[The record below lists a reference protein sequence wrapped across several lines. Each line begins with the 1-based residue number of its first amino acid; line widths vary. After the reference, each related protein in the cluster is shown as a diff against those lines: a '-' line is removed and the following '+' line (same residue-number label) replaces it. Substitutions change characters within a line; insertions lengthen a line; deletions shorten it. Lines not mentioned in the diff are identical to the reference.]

1 MWLICKHWMR
11 QQAQIGQQGAHTP
24 RQKKTEGCV
33 LKLPRRGIA
42 LSVLE
47 LHCSLQCLPFA
58 SEPWN
63 PAPWLWLYR
72 TMRQGSGASV
82 AMLQHDDICTLP
94 SKLPHCL
101 FFIEKCIT
109 SLRSQENQFTSCSLW
124 VWYVMTQLLSSRK
137 MYIFAEGS
145 NWWLFSSP
153 VAAPVSHL
161 NSCEVASFSFFT
173 ATLMLLALFIPFSSI
188 WTIKMPQPAC
198 GTNKSTPAKESDF

>member
-24 RQKKTEGCV
+24 QQKKNRRLRIEAPTSGNCPQCV
-33 LKLPRRGIA
+33 RVTLLTTVSAICIRTLKSSSLTLAVQNNETRLRRICCHATAWWHLHAAFKATPLP
-42 LSVLE
+42 
-47 LHCSLQCLPFA
+47 
-58 SEPWN
+58 
-63 PAPWLWLYR
+63 
-72 TMRQGSGASV
+72 
-82 AMLQHDDICTLP
+82 
-94 SKLPHCL
+94 